1 MRLFVAVNVP
11 EAERQRLFDL
21 TSPLRSGRYPFRW
34 VMPESMHV
42 TLCFL
47 GQVIESDVAR
57 IRDTLAV
64 VAGRHARLSM
74 AVGGVGAFPQLR
86 RPRVIWVGVDG
97 GDALLALQADVERS
111 LEPLG
116 FEREQRAWS
125 PHLTLGRAEPH
136 TRQTSFAGLAALAD
150 SVTYEATVDVESVD
164 LMRSHVGRGGARY
177 ERIAGPRLRG
187 AMTPSKQEA
196 GT

>member
-1 MRLFVAVNVP
+1 
-11 EAERQRLFDL
+11 
-21 TSPLRSGRYPFRW
+21 
-34 VMPESMHV
+34 
-42 TLCFL
+42 
-47 GQVIESDVAR
+47 
-57 IRDTLAV
+57 
-64 VAGRHARLSM
+64 M